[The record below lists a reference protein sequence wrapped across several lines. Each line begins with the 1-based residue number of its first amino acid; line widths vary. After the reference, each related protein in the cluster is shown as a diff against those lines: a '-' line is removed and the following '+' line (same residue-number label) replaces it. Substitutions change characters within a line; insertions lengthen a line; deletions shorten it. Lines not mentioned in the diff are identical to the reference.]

1 MNGLKVLTFNS
12 MKKLLLL
19 AATML
24 LTITA
29 FAETMPANDSR
40 VTYVGRTLVEGTDV
54 SFDWTAT
61 YFRIAFS
68 GNALTMRA
76 SENKWESD
84 AEKAA
89 TRHNYYNV
97 WIDSPTS
104 AEPHR
109 IIEVA
114 GKDTVIELIDPAYLK
129 KSRRSVHEVIVQ
141 KRTEGEQGKT
151 TIHAFATDSK
161 GQFFPATPL
170 KERQLEFIGDSYTC
184 GYGIDAPSRKERFTP
199 ETENASRSYAGIVSR
214 YFGADYVAIAH
225 SGMGVA
231 RNYNS
236 KFKGWWMPDRY
247 LQTFDMDSTQANRW
261 NAAESNIRPAL
272 TLIYL
277 GGNDF
282 SVSLQPSYEKF
293 RDGYYRLIRY
303 IKDNYGED
311 HPVLCVSSKAH
322 STLLDYMRD
331 MVKFCPMPNVHFMA
345 CCPALHLSTD
355 EDLGASMHPNYIGH
369 QKFSYAY
376 IPYVATITGWGLQ
389 DMPVK

>member
-1 MNGLKVLTFNS
+1 MAAMV
-12 MKKLLLL
+12 LL
-19 AATML
+19 ASNMV
-24 LTITA
+24 
-29 FAETMPANDSR
+29 AEVIPAADSR
-40 VTYVGRTLVEGTDV
+40 VTFVGRTLVENGDV
-54 SFDWTAT
+54 SFDWTGV
-61 YFRIAFS
+61 YFRIAFTGKS
-68 GNALTMRA
+68 LSMRA
-76 SENKWESD
+76 SDIKWDTTTEM
-84 AEKAA
+84 AA
-89 TRHNYYNV
+89 TRHNYFNV
-97 WIDSPTS
+97 WIDAPMS

-114 GKDTVIELIDPAYLK
+114 SMDTVIELIDPVYLK
-129 KSRRSVHEVIVQ
+129 NSKVKVHQVIVQ

-151 TIHAFATDSK
+151 IIHEFATDAK
-161 GQFFPATPL
+161 GQFLQAEPIR
-170 KERQLEFIGDSYTC
+170 KRQLEFIGASYDC
-184 GYGIDAPSRKERFTP
+184 GYGVDDSSRLAKFTP
-199 ETENASRSYAGIVSR
+199 ETENASRSFPAIISR
-214 YFGADYVAIAH
+214 YFDADYVVVAH
-225 SGMGVA
+225 SGMGAA

-236 KFKGWWMPDRY
+236 KFDGYHMPDRY
-247 LQTFDMDSTQANRW
+247 LQTFDMDSAQDTRW
-261 NAAESNIRPAL
+261 NAAESDIRPAL

-331 MVKFCPMPNVHFMA
+331 MVKFCPMSNVHFMA
-345 CCPALHLSTD
+345 CCPSLHLSTD

-389 DMPVK
+389 DNPVK

>member
-1 MNGLKVLTFNS
+1 MAAMV
-12 MKKLLLL
+12 LL
-19 AATML
+19 ASNMV
-24 LTITA
+24 
-29 FAETMPANDSR
+29 AEVIPAADSR
-40 VTYVGRTLVEGTDV
+40 VTFVGRTLVENGDV
-54 SFDWTAT
+54 AFDWTGV
-61 YFRIAFS
+61 YFRIAFTGKS
-68 GNALTMRA
+68 LSMRA
-76 SENKWESD
+76 SDIKWDTTTEM
-84 AEKAA
+84 AA
-89 TRHNYYNV
+89 TRHNYFNV
-97 WIDSPTS
+97 WIDAPMS

-114 GKDTVIELIDPAYLK
+114 SMDTIIELVDPVYLK
-129 KSRRSVHEVIVQ
+129 NSRVKVHQVIVQ

-151 TIHAFATDSK
+151 IIHEFATDAK
-161 GQFFPATPL
+161 GQFLQAEPIR
-170 KERQLEFIGDSYTC
+170 KRQLEFIGASYDC
-184 GYGIDAPSRKERFTP
+184 GYGVDDSSRLAKFTP
-199 ETENASRSYAGIVSR
+199 ETENASRSFPAIISR
-214 YFGADYVAIAH
+214 YFDADYVVVAH
-225 SGMGVA
+225 SGMGAA

-236 KFKGWWMPDRY
+236 KFDGYHMPDRY
-247 LQTFDMDSTQANRW
+247 LQTFDMDSAQDTRW
-261 NAAESNIRPAL
+261 NAAESDIRPAL

-311 HPVLCVSSKAH
+311 HPILCVSSKAH

-345 CCPALHLSTD
+345 CCPSLHLSTD

-389 DMPVK
+389 DNPVK

>member
-1 MNGLKVLTFNS
+1 
-12 MKKLLLL
+12 MKKILFL
-19 AATML
+19 AATL
-24 LTITA
+24 LMTLTVM
-29 FAETMPANDSR
+29 AECIPASDNR
-40 VTYVGRTLVEGTDV
+40 VTFVGRTMVEGTDV
-54 SFDWTAT
+54 SFDWTGV
-61 YFRIAFS
+61 YFRIAFTGKS
-68 GNALTMRA
+68 LTMHA
-76 SENKWESD
+76 TDTKWD
-84 AEKAA
+84 ATPEMAA
-89 TRHNYYNV
+89 TRHNYFNV
-97 WIDSPTS
+97 WIDAPMSD
-104 AEPHR
+104 EPHR

-114 GKDTVIELIDPAYLK
+114 SADTIIELIDPAYLK
-129 KSRRSVHEVIVQ
+129 KSKLKEHTVIVQ
-141 KRTEGEQGKT
+141 KRTEGEQGKI
-151 TIHAFATDSK
+151 TIHGFATDEK
-161 GQFFPATPL
+161 GKFLQAEPIR
-170 KERQLEFIGDSYTC
+170 ERQLEFIGASYDC
-184 GYGIDAPSRKERFTP
+184 GYGVDDSSRLAKFTP
-199 ETENASRSYAGIVSR
+199 ETENASRSFCAIISR
-214 YFGADYVAIAH
+214 YFGADYTVVAH
-225 SGMGVA
+225 SGMGA
-231 RNYNS
+231 SRNYNS
-236 KFKGWWMPDRY
+236 KFEGWWMPDRY

-293 RDGYYRLIRY
+293 RNGYYRLIRY

>member
-1 MNGLKVLTFNS
+1 MKRFLFSAVVILLSFN
-12 MKKLLLL
+12 
-19 AATML
+19 
-24 LTITA
+24 A
-29 FAETMPANDSR
+29 FAEIMPASDSR
-40 VTYVGRTLVEGTDV
+40 VTYVGRTLVEGNDV
-54 SFDWTAT
+54 SFDWTGV
-61 YFRIAFS
+61 YFRIAFTGKS
-68 GNALTMRA
+68 LSMRV
-76 SENKWESD
+76 SDTKWD
-84 AEKAA
+84 ATPEMAA
-89 TRHNYYNV
+89 TRHNYFNV
-97 WIDSPTS
+97 WIDAPMS

-114 GKDTVIELIDPAYLK
+114 SLDTIIELIDPAYLK
-129 KSRRSVHEVIVQ
+129 ASKIKEHKVIVQ

-151 TIHAFATDSK
+151 TVHEFITDAK
-161 GQFFPATPL
+161 GVFHQAEPIR
-170 KERQLEFIGDSYTC
+170 KRQLEFIGASYDC
-184 GYGIDAPSRKERFTP
+184 GYGVDDTCRLAKFTP
-199 ETENASRSYAGIVSR
+199 ETENASRSFPAIISR
-214 YFGADYVAIAH
+214 YFDADYVVIAH
-225 SGMGVA
+225 SGMGAA

-236 KFKGWWMPDRY
+236 KFAGYHMPDRY
-247 LQTFDMDSTQANRW
+247 LQTFDMDSTQATRW

-293 RDGYYRLIRY
+293 RDGYYRLIRS
-303 IKDNYGED
+303 IKDYYGED

-345 CCPALHLSTD
+345 CCPALHLSTN
-355 EDLGASMHPNYIGH
+355 EDLGAAMHPNYIGH

-389 DMPVK
+389 DAPVK

>member
-1 MNGLKVLTFNS
+1 MAAMV
-12 MKKLLLL
+12 LL
-19 AATML
+19 ASNMV
-24 LTITA
+24 
-29 FAETMPANDSR
+29 AEVIPAADSR
-40 VTYVGRTLVEGTDV
+40 VTFVGRTLVENGDV
-54 SFDWTAT
+54 AFDWTGV
-61 YFRIAFS
+61 YFRIAFTGKS
-68 GNALTMRA
+68 LSMRA
-76 SENKWESD
+76 SDIKWDTTTEM
-84 AEKAA
+84 AA
-89 TRHNYYNV
+89 TRHNYFNV
-97 WIDSPTS
+97 WIDAPMS

-109 IIEVA
+109 IIEVSSM
-114 GKDTVIELIDPAYLK
+114 DTVIELIDPVYLK
-129 KSRRSVHEVIVQ
+129 NSKVKVHQVIVQ

-151 TIHAFATDSK
+151 IIHEFATDAK
-161 GQFFPATPL
+161 GQFLQAEPIH
-170 KERQLEFIGDSYTC
+170 KRQLEFIGASYDC
-184 GYGIDAPSRKERFTP
+184 GYGVDDSSRLAKFTP
-199 ETENASRSYAGIVSR
+199 ETENASRSFPAIISR
-214 YFGADYVAIAH
+214 YFDADYVVVAH
-225 SGMGVA
+225 SGMGAA

-236 KFKGWWMPDRY
+236 KFDGYHMPDRY
-247 LQTFDMDSTQANRW
+247 LQTFDMDSAQDTRW
-261 NAAESNIRPAL
+261 NAAESDIRPAL

-331 MVKFCPMPNVHFMA
+331 MVKFCPMSNVHFMA
-345 CCPALHLSTD
+345 CCPSLHLSTD

-389 DMPVK
+389 DNPVK

>member
-1 MNGLKVLTFNS
+1 
-12 MKKLLLL
+12 MKKILFL
-19 AATML
+19 AATL
-24 LTITA
+24 LMTLTVTA
-29 FAETMPANDSR
+29 ECIPASDSR
-40 VTYVGRTLVEGTDV
+40 VTFVGRTMVEGTDV
-54 SFDWTAT
+54 SFDWTGV
-61 YFRIAFS
+61 YFRIAFTGKS
-68 GNALTMRA
+68 LTMHA
-76 SENKWESD
+76 TDTKWD
-84 AEKAA
+84 ATPEMAA
-89 TRHNYYNV
+89 TRHNYFNV
-97 WIDSPTS
+97 WIDAPMSD
-104 AEPHR
+104 EPHR

-114 GKDTVIELIDPAYLK
+114 SADTIIELIDPSYLK
-129 KSRRSVHEVIVQ
+129 KSKLKEHTVIVQ
-141 KRTEGEQGKT
+141 KRTEGEQGKI
-151 TIHAFATDSK
+151 TIHGFATDEK
-161 GQFFPATPL
+161 GKFLQAEPIR
-170 KERQLEFIGDSYTC
+170 ERQLEFIGASYDC
-184 GYGIDAPSRKERFTP
+184 GYGVDDSSRLAKFTP
-199 ETENASRSYAGIVSR
+199 ETENASRSFCAIISR
-214 YFGADYVAIAH
+214 YFGADYTVVAH
-225 SGMGVA
+225 SGMGA
-231 RNYNS
+231 SRNYNS
-236 KFKGWWMPDRY
+236 KFEGWWMPDRY

>member
-1 MNGLKVLTFNS
+1 MAAMV
-12 MKKLLLL
+12 LL
-19 AATML
+19 ASNMV
-24 LTITA
+24 
-29 FAETMPANDSR
+29 AEVIPAADSR
-40 VTYVGRTLVEGTDV
+40 VTFVGRTLVENGDV
-54 SFDWTAT
+54 SFDWTGV
-61 YFRIAFS
+61 YFRIAFTGKS
-68 GNALTMRA
+68 LSMRA
-76 SENKWESD
+76 SDIKWDTTTEM
-84 AEKAA
+84 AA
-89 TRHNYYNV
+89 TRHNYFNV
-97 WIDSPTS
+97 WIDAPMS

-114 GKDTVIELIDPAYLK
+114 SMDTVIELIDPVYLK
-129 KSRRSVHEVIVQ
+129 NSRVKVHQVIVQ

-151 TIHAFATDSK
+151 IIHEFATDAK
-161 GQFFPATPL
+161 GQFLQAEPIR
-170 KERQLEFIGDSYTC
+170 KRQLEFIGASYDC
-184 GYGIDAPSRKERFTP
+184 GYGVDDSSRLAKFTP
-199 ETENASRSYAGIVSR
+199 ETENASRSFPAIISR
-214 YFGADYVAIAH
+214 YFDADYVVVAH
-225 SGMGVA
+225 SGMGAA

-236 KFKGWWMPDRY
+236 KFDGYHMPDRY
-247 LQTFDMDSTQANRW
+247 LQTFDMDSAQDTRW
-261 NAAESNIRPAL
+261 NATASDIRPAL

-331 MVKFCPMPNVHFMA
+331 MVKFCPMSNVHFMA
-345 CCPALHLSTD
+345 CCPSLHLSTD

-389 DMPVK
+389 DNPVK

>member
-1 MNGLKVLTFNS
+1 
-12 MKKLLLL
+12 MKKIFFF
-19 AATML
+19 AAMLL

-29 FAETMPANDSR
+29 FAEIMPASDSR
-40 VTYVGRTLVEGTDV
+40 VTYVGRTLVEGNNV

-61 YFRIAFS
+61 YFRLAFS
-68 GNALTMRA
+68 GKSLTMHA
-76 SENKWESD
+76 SDTKWD
-84 AEKAA
+84 ATPEMAA

-97 WIDSPTS
+97 WIDAPMS

-114 GKDTVIELIDPAYLK
+114 STDTVIELIDPAYLK
-129 KSRRSVHEVIVQ
+129 SSKQKVHTVIVQ
-141 KRTEGEQGKT
+141 KRTEGEQGKM
-151 TIHAFATDSK
+151 TIHAFATDAK
-161 GQFFPATPL
+161 GVFHQAEPIRQ
-170 KERQLEFIGDSYTC
+170 RQLEFIGASYDC
-184 GYGIDAPSRKERFTP
+184 GYGVDDTSRLAKFTP
-199 ETENASRSYAGIVSR
+199 ETENASRSFCAIISR
-214 YFGADYVAIAH
+214 YFDADYVVIAH
-225 SGMGVA
+225 SGMGAA

-236 KFKGWWMPDRY
+236 KFDGYHMPDRY
-247 LQTFDMDSTQANRW
+247 LQTFDMDSAQDTRW
-261 NAAESNIRPAL
+261 NAAESDIRPAL
-272 TLIYL
+272 TCIYL

-282 SVSLQPSYEKF
+282 SVALQPNYEKF
-293 RDGYYRLIRY
+293 RDGYYRLIRS
-303 IKDNYGED
+303 IKDYYGED

-369 QKFSYAY
+369 KKFSYAY

-389 DMPVK
+389 DNPVE

>member
-1 MNGLKVLTFNS
+1 
-12 MKKLLLL
+12 MKKILFL
-19 AATML
+19 AATL
-24 LTITA
+24 LMTLTVM
-29 FAETMPANDSR
+29 AERIPASDSR
-40 VTYVGRTLVEGTDV
+40 VTFVGRTMVEDTDV
-54 SFDWTAT
+54 SFDWTGV
-61 YFRIAFS
+61 YFRIAFTGKS
-68 GNALTMRA
+68 LTMHA
-76 SENKWESD
+76 TDTKWD
-84 AEKAA
+84 ATPEMAA
-89 TRHNYYNV
+89 TRHNYFNV
-97 WIDSPTS
+97 WIDAPMSD
-104 AEPHR
+104 EPHR

-114 GKDTVIELIDPAYLK
+114 SADTIIELIDPAYLK
-129 KSRRSVHEVIVQ
+129 KSKLKEHTVIVQ
-141 KRTEGEQGKT
+141 KRTEGEQGKI
-151 TIHAFATDSK
+151 TIHGFATDEK
-161 GQFFPATPL
+161 GKFLQAEPIR
-170 KERQLEFIGDSYTC
+170 ERQLEFIGASYDC
-184 GYGIDAPSRKERFTP
+184 GYGVDDSSRLAKFTP
-199 ETENASRSYAGIVSR
+199 ETENASRSFCAIISR
-214 YFGADYVAIAH
+214 YFGADYTVVAH
-225 SGMGVA
+225 SGMGA
-231 RNYNS
+231 SRNYNS
-236 KFKGWWMPDRY
+236 KFEGWWMPDRY

>member
-1 MNGLKVLTFNS
+1 
-12 MKKLLLL
+12 MKKILFL
-19 AATML
+19 AATL
-24 LTITA
+24 LMTLTVM
-29 FAETMPANDSR
+29 AERIPASDSR
-40 VTYVGRTLVEGTDV
+40 VTFVGRTMVEGTDV
-54 SFDWTAT
+54 SFDWTGV
-61 YFRIAFS
+61 YFRIAFTGKS
-68 GNALTMRA
+68 LTMHA
-76 SENKWESD
+76 TDTKWD
-84 AEKAA
+84 ATPEMAA
-89 TRHNYYNV
+89 TRHNYFNV
-97 WIDSPTS
+97 WIDAPMSD
-104 AEPHR
+104 EPHR

-114 GKDTVIELIDPAYLK
+114 GADTIIELIDPAYLK
-129 KSRRSVHEVIVQ
+129 KSKLKEHTVIVQ
-141 KRTEGEQGKT
+141 KRTEGEQGKI
-151 TIHAFATDSK
+151 TIHGFATDEK
-161 GQFFPATPL
+161 GKFLQAEPIR
-170 KERQLEFIGDSYTC
+170 ERQLEFIGASYDC
-184 GYGIDAPSRKERFTP
+184 GYGVDDSSRLAKFTP
-199 ETENASRSYAGIVSR
+199 ETENASRSFCAIISR
-214 YFGADYVAIAH
+214 YFGADYTVVAH
-225 SGMGVA
+225 SGMGA
-231 RNYNS
+231 SRNYNS
-236 KFKGWWMPDRY
+236 KFEGWWMPDRY

-345 CCPALHLSTD
+345 CCPSLHLSTD